1 MTKSAFGRD
10 LKFKPRGQL
19 GPTKPLCENIPLHR
33 RPLCAFLPT
42 VSGAPTPVSKPSRT
56 GGLLD
61 LVRKLIDY
69 ATFLADTLRQHGLGE
84 HPAIHGRQFGTINI
98 TLILARIGRGLLRAA
113 ALEARL
119 HRNAARL
126 DAPPRPHAPP
136 ARPLSASTEASPQPA
151 APSRRF
157 DPSGADEDTLLAR
170 MPTPEQIA
178 AEIRRR
184 PIGEVI
190 ADICRDLGIVP
201 AHPLWTELA
210 RAIMREG
217 GRYAALI
224 IDILKRPERL
234 PIPEDWPERLPPYLW
249 TSWQHSPALA
259 GTGPP

>member
-1 MTKSAFGRD
+1 MPPSSPAHFASA
-10 LKFKPRGQL
+10 
-19 GPTKPLCENIPLHR
+19 
-33 RPLCAFLPT
+33 A
-42 VSGAPTPVSKPSRT
+42 S
-56 GGLLD
+56 
-61 LVRKLIDY
+61 
-69 ATFLADTLRQHGLGE
+69 AT

-136 ARPLSASTEASPQPA
+136 ARPLSASTEASPQPP
-151 APSRRF
+151 APRRRF
-157 DPSGADEDTLLAR
+157 DPRGADEDTLLAH

>member
-1 MTKSAFGRD
+1 M
-10 LKFKPRGQL
+10 
-19 GPTKPLCENIPLHR
+19 
-33 RPLCAFLPT
+33 
-42 VSGAPTPVSKPSRT
+42 SGAPTPVSKPSRT

-61 LVRKLIDY
+61 LSSRLIDY
-69 ATFLADTLRQHGLGE
+69 ATFLADTFASTASANTRH
-84 HPAIHGRQFGTINI
+84 AHGRQFAHHCI

-126 DAPPRPHAPP
+126 DAPRPHAPP
-136 ARPLSASTEASPQPA
+136 ARPLSASTELRL
-151 APSRRF
+151 SRPHRAGG
-157 DPSGADEDTLLAR
+157 SIKRRRTKHAVAR

-184 PIGEVI
+184 RIGEVI

-224 IDILKRPERL
+224 IDILKRPEQL
-234 PIPEDWPERLPPYLW
+234 PIPEDWPEGCRHTCGRRGSTRP
-249 TSWQHSPALA
+249 HSPAP
-259 GTGPP
+259 GRPDEPPGRTRLSLESFQDYA

>member
-1 MTKSAFGRD
+1 
-10 LKFKPRGQL
+10 
-19 GPTKPLCENIPLHR
+19 
-33 RPLCAFLPT
+33 
-42 VSGAPTPVSKPSRT
+42 
-56 GGLLD
+56 
-61 LVRKLIDY
+61 
-69 ATFLADTLRQHGLGE
+69 
-84 HPAIHGRQFGTINI
+84 
-98 TLILARIGRGLLRAA
+98 
-113 ALEARL
+113 
-119 HRNAARL
+119 
-126 DAPPRPHAPP
+126 
-136 ARPLSASTEASPQPA
+136 
-151 APSRRF
+151 
-157 DPSGADEDTLLAR
+157 

-184 PIGEVI
+184 PIGEVF

-210 RAIMREG
+210 RTIMREG